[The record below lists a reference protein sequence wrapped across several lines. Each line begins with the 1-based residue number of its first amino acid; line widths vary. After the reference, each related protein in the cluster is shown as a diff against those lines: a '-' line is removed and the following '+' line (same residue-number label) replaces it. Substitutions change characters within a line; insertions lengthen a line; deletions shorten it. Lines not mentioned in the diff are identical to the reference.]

1 MDYIPL
7 RPAPPRGAIAI
18 VTFAGWDAVDAGD
31 AASRG
36 SWGNVCLRAGRICAS
51 TATGKETADL
61 EMERLPGQCDGRP
74 NRNAFGQVLCG
85 YPVPPPWDINFG
97 DGTVRHGRC
106 AGNRKNTAGG
116 TSGTCSAPPKVLMHS
131 KLRKTASHQAQ
142 GCNGH
147 PAFRTPSHKRAG
159 MQARRRPRAA
169 NNGGDDAC
177 LKSSGCLTV
186 ESAMARRG
194 RAHPRCH
201 PRA

>member
-1 MDYIPL
+1 MGAVSSPL
-7 RPAPPRGAIAI
+7 NIFSYPSLTTSPSGLYSPLSCPTERGDRDRHVRGVGCGGRRRCG
-18 VTFAGWDAVDAGD
+18 VTRFMG
-31 AASRG
+31 
-36 SWGNVCLRAGRICAS
+36 
-51 TATGKETADL
+51 
-61 EMERLPGQCDGRP
+61 ERLSSGRTDLRQHCHWQGDGRPSDGKIPGQCDGRP

-147 PAFRTPSHKRAG
+147 PAFRTPSRLRVGRNAQNSDAIGAARMRAF
-159 MQARRRPRAA
+159 
-169 NNGGDDAC
+169 
-177 LKSSGCLTV
+177 V
-186 ESAMARRG
+186 
-194 RAHPRCH
+194 
-201 PRA
+201 